1 MLCETFSDSD
11 IHPVHFDSWFYLVQG
26 KNEMEQLDLIFKL
39 CGTPTST
46 EWPDV
51 DKLPWCD
58 MNTGPHVHVTF
69 RFNASCPMTRPGP
82 NRFCRGS
89 HIPVGCRKSFGGPRR
104 YVVCSRFSSFHAVSQ
119 SSELFCIV
127 NTQSARSLIDKF
139 LTLDPNQRISAKDA
153 LDSDYFWEDPLPC
166 KPSELPKYEPSHEFQ
181 TRKRRQVRESW
192 TRTHFSRILSRVIL

>member
-1 MLCETFSDSD
+1 M
-11 IHPVHFDSWFYLVQG
+11 
-26 KNEMEQLDLIFKL
+26 
-39 CGTPTST
+39 
-46 EWPDV
+46 
-51 DKLPWCD
+51 
-58 MNTGPHVHVTF
+58 
-69 RFNASCPMTRPGP
+69 
-82 NRFCRGS
+82 
-89 HIPVGCRKSFGGPRR
+89 
-104 YVVCSRFSSFHAVSQ
+104 CSRFSSFHAVSQ